1 MSKTEANHDES
12 LYISEMINSTD
23 NINNLIDK
31 LFILLVKIQNESKNF
46 YETKHFLNKCI
57 TLSTRSTDEIFIWLN
72 ENQYESKYALILGIF
87 YYYNMLGLDKDNNNE
102 AYNLIKTA
110 NTQYNHALLYKGKG
124 IEKNL
129 EKAFYWYQ
137 KSAENNVAVA
147 QLRLALLYKNGLHF
161 IHSQSIIH
169 QDFHSGNILCENEY
183 DIVISDLGI
192 SKLSA
197 DLSDNNEFY
206 CIISYT
212 APEIFQGK
220 KSEKCTKAS
229 DIYSFGMIM
238 WELMVGRRPFWD
250 RDYDT
255 LLIIDICDNIR
266 PSIVTNAP
274 KGYIEIMQECWS
286 ADPNKRPTT
295 IHIWN
300 LIDEFFLN
308 EKKVPTKIILSSD
321 IGPIIENEFIK
332 DSYNEDYISKAFEFD
347 I

>member
-1 MSKTEANHDES
+1 
-12 LYISEMINSTD
+12 
-23 NINNLIDK
+23 
-31 LFILLVKIQNESKNF
+31 
-46 YETKHFLNKCI
+46 
-57 TLSTRSTDEIFIWLN
+57 
-72 ENQYESKYALILGIF
+72 
-87 YYYNMLGLDKDNNNE
+87 MLGLDKDNNNE

-110 NTQYNHALLYKGKG
+110 SDYPIAQLYLGRCYKNGFGIDLRIIYKIDSNEGFMKSFYYLNRYYGITKDPNTDDLIIILKYYKCDLKTF
-124 IEKNL
+124 I
-129 EKAFYWYQ
+129 
-137 KSAENNVAVA
+137 AENFNNLGWDKKLCILK
-147 QLRLALLYKNGLHF
+147 QIIRGLHF